1 MMKKIFLLLIM
12 FPTILFSQEN
22 MKKSAEDFMT
32 GYIKLFEEKK
42 CDIIPSMYAE
52 DAQLIWPDGK
62 VMPLI
67 EAMKPFL
74 DKYEK
79 ESASVKID
87 VKWIQIDVTGP
98 NSVMVTTNLINT
110 TNRTGNIEVYLLER
124 KDDIWKI
131 KKDIANWNFPL
142 INNENIEKKY
152 QIDNIA
158 AITTLDLAINQRWYA
173 MFYDID
179 YFKKNGTS
187 PVEYGKIL
195 ATMYTKGW
203 DKSKGFEGLFYGFI
217 LNCKILSKYVE
228 LMERNE
234 TTFKVRFIPPVIGK
248 EWNFTREDLLNFN
261 INIWSEIADYMGA
274 NCTMVDEG
282 KYWILTVKKK

>member
-22 MKKSAEDFMT
+22 LKKSAEDFMT

-110 TNRTGNIEVYLLER
+110 TNRTGEYRSFGIYRSLSS
-124 KDDIWKI
+124 
-131 KKDIANWNFPL
+131 
-142 INNENIEKKY
+142 
-152 QIDNIA
+152 
-158 AITTLDLAINQRWYA
+158 
-173 MFYDID
+173 
-179 YFKKNGTS
+179 GTQ
-187 PVEYGKIL
+187 K
-195 ATMYTKGW
+195 
-203 DKSKGFEGLFYGFI
+203 
-217 LNCKILSKYVE
+217 
-228 LMERNE
+228 
-234 TTFKVRFIPPVIGK
+234 
-248 EWNFTREDLLNFN
+248 
-261 INIWSEIADYMGA
+261 
-274 NCTMVDEG
+274 
-282 KYWILTVKKK
+282 